1 MANRKTAKKPARS
14 KAAKKRAST
23 GRGSGGSSPRRWP
36 LRLLLFVLGAGLGLL
51 GPWAFYLDRE
61 ASVRFA
67 ERQWTQ
73 ASRLYARP
81 LELHVGRALAPADL
95 ELELNAAG
103 VVESEPLLPGRW
115 RKRGSSYTVALPEVR
130 FADGM
135 QPPVTLRITL
145 DDGAVT
151 ALGDADGRAL
161 DLARLPP
168 AELGSLLPMDDR
180 DRTLVP
186 IAEFPTLL
194 VAGVQAVEDRQFRH
208 HHGVDPRAILRAALR
223 NVLSRDIVQGGST
236 ITQQLV
242 KNLFLTSEQTLV
254 RKFNEAIMAIS
265 LEARFSKA
273 EILEAYLNDVYLGQ
287 DGNQAIHGFG
297 RAAEHYFG
305 LPVRSLST
313 DQVALLV
320 GMVRGASW
328 YHPTRN
334 PERARAR
341 RDLVLQVFRDTGLI
355 GEDEYERARAR
366 ELGAD
371 VRDLAPSRAHPAF
384 IDLVRRQLRAD
395 YRESDL
401 RVQGLKIFT
410 TLSPSA
416 QHHAERA
423 LAEGLADVES
433 ESGALQGAIVLAQ
446 PDSGEVRALV
456 GDRRVR
462 RAGFNRALD
471 AQRQVGSIIK
481 PFVYL
486 LALAE
491 PERWTLVTPVE
502 DAPLSVPQPGKPDWT
517 PRNYDGQA
525 HGVVPLLDAL
535 SRSYNQA
542 TVRVGL
548 AVGVERLFTLLE
560 QLGVEPGGER
570 HPSALLGAVGLTP
583 LQVAQLYQP
592 LAAGGYSTPLR
603 AITDVVDPA
612 DGAVG
617 RYPMRLRPIRER
629 DALALLDFALEDA
642 VQRGTGRSLSWRLT
656 DPAARRAT
664 VRGKTGTTNDR
675 RDAWFAGF
683 TERWLAVVWVGRDDN
698 RPAGVSGATS
708 ALPVWARLFDALPHR
723 PVARQWP
730 DSLEWFWIDWPQPLL
745 AEDDCEAARAV
756 PFAGGSQPA
765 EYSDCVRRGFFD
777 RLRGD

>member
-1 MANRKTAKKPARS
+1 M
-14 KAAKKRAST
+14 
-23 GRGSGGSSPRRWP
+23 
-36 LRLLLFVLGAGLGLL
+36 LGLGLGLL
-51 GPWAFYLDRE
+51 TPWVAYLDRE
-61 ASVRFA
+61 ASSRFA

-81 LELHVGRALAPADL
+81 LELYVGRPLSAADL

-103 VVESEPLLPGRW
+103 LLQREPLLPGRW
-115 RKRGSSYTVALPEVR
+115 RKSGSSYTIALAEIR
-130 FADGM
+130 FADAT
-135 QPPVTLRITL
+135 QPAVTLRVRL
-145 DDGAVT
+145 DNGAVT
-151 ALGDADGRAL
+151 SLSDASERAL

-180 DRTLVP
+180 DRTLLP

-242 KNLFLTSEQTLV
+242 KNLFLTGEQTLL
-254 RKFNEAIMAIS
+254 RKFNEAVMAIS

-287 DGNQAIHGFG
+287 DGNKAIHGFG

-305 LPVRSLST
+305 LPVHSLST
-313 DQVALLV
+313 DQIALLI

-328 YHPTRN
+328 YHPIRN
-334 PERARAR
+334 PERARDR

-355 GEDEYERARAR
+355 DGAEYDRARIR
-366 ELGAD
+366 DLGAD
-371 VRDLAPSRAHPAF
+371 ARDLAPSRAHPAF

-395 YRESDL
+395 YRDADL
-401 RVQGLKIFT
+401 RVQGLRIFT

-423 LAEGLADVES
+423 LRDGLSTVEQ
-433 ESGALQGAIVLAQ
+433 EAGTLQGAIVLAR

-456 GDRRVR
+456 GDRQVR
-462 RAGFNRALD
+462 RVGFNRALD
-471 AQRQVGSIIK
+471 ARRQVGSILK

-486 LALAE
+486 LALAQ

-502 DAPLSVPQPGKPDWT
+502 DTPLSVPRPGKPDWM
-517 PRNYDGQA
+517 PRNHDGQS
-525 HGVVPLLDAL
+525 HGTVPLLNAL
-535 SRSYNQA
+535 SQSYNQA
-542 TVRVGL
+542 TVRIGL
-548 AVGVERLFTLLE
+548 AVGVPRLFTLLE
-560 QLGVEPGGER
+560 QLGVEPGGDR
-570 HPSALLGAVGLTP
+570 HPSGLLGAVGLTP

-612 DGAVG
+612 HGAVG

-642 VQRGTGRSLSWRLT
+642 VRHGTGRSLAGRLSE
-656 DPAARRAT
+656 PARSA
-664 VRGKTGTTNDR
+664 VIRGKTGTTNDR

-683 TERWLAVVWVGRDDN
+683 TEQWLGVVWVGRDDN

-708 ALPVWARLFDALPHR
+708 ALPIWALLFDALPHR
-723 PVARQWP
+723 SVQRQWP
-730 DSLEWFWIDWPQPLL
+730 DSLDWFWIDWPQPLL
-745 AEDDCEAARAV
+745 AEAACESARAI
-756 PFAGGSQPA
+756 PFAAGSEPA
-765 EYSDCVRRGFFD
+765 DHSDCVRHGFFD
-777 RLRGD
+777 RLRDD